1 MNEAK
6 NPHTDRFP
14 YCEVRYWQNGVAC
27 GKLDDWTQARLESMR
42 GYPSMT
48 FERAEKERLETVIR
62 ILAIA
67 FDCGKFARS
76 REFNALLNNTSFG
89 G

>member
-1 MNEAK
+1 
-6 NPHTDRFP
+6 
-14 YCEVRYWQNGVAC
+14 
-27 GKLDDWTQARLESMR
+27 MR